1 MLFTTFAAFLSVFTL
16 ARALP
21 APAEEHAKRG
31 LATVYS
37 GCKSANTVAM
47 TFDDGPYIYEQDI
60 VNTLNQNGIKGTFFI
75 NGDNWE
81 CVYDSSTISSLKSAY
96 NSGHQIGSHTWHHY
110 DLTTLSWDQIH
121 DEMWRTE
128 LAMRRILG
136 VAPAIMRPPY
146 GNYNDLVRSAS
157 SIRNQ
162 SLIIWDF
169 DDGDSTGSS
178 VSQSETD
185 YNNLVKQHPKNVL
198 ALNHETYETSAHT
211 VIPYAIKKLKAAG
224 YKFATVSECLGLPA
238 YSWYGAPQKKDSTW
252 TC

>member
-1 MLFTTFAAFLSVFTL
+1 MQFTTLAAFLSLLVVTH
-16 ARALP
+16 ALP
-21 APAEEHAKRG
+21 APGDEHSKRG
-31 LATVYS
+31 LANVYYS
-37 GCKSANTVAM
+37 CNTPNTVAM
-47 TFDDGPYIYEQDI
+47 TFDDGPYIYEQGI
-60 VNTLNQNGIKGTFFI
+60 VNTLNQNGVKGTFFI

-110 DLTTLSWDQIH
+110 DLTTLTWDQIN

-146 GNYNDLVRSAS
+146 GNFNDLVRSAGS
-157 SIRNQ
+157 VRNQ
-162 SLIIWDF
+162 SVIIWDF
-169 DDGDSTGSS
+169 DDGDSTGST
-178 VSQSETD
+178 VAQSEAD
-185 YNNLVKQHPKNVL
+185 YQTLVNQHPNNVL
-198 ALNHETYETSAHT
+198 ALNHETYETSAHQA
-211 VIPYAIKKLKAAG
+211 IPYAIQKLKAAG

-238 YSWYGAPQKKDSTW
+238 YSWYGAPQTKDSSW